1 MSKQGRLL
9 KNTAILFLGTIG
21 TKLINFIMLPLYT
34 DWLSVEEY
42 GIIDV
47 FTTIVSMA
55 VPILTLQ
62 LDQAIFRFMLDD
74 ETPQKR
80 TVTVSTALGALGV
93 MLLVIDVPV
102 AAVLIWQQS
111 WRYLLYLLAVNLQCL
126 YVMCQQV
133 LRGKGENHIYTVNS
147 ILLAFAT
154 MALTVLMVRVLPW
167 GVDGYVLAFC
177 VAHLLAIGYMV
188 IQSKIYALIRPA
200 AFVGEKLGQLLRYSV
215 PMIVNNVSWWILNAS
230 DKLVLNI
237 FIGASAN
244 GIFAAAGKIPGL
256 VTTVYSVFQM
266 AWQESASRE
275 KEGQL
280 DRFYSDVLRKLFAV
294 LSYMVIGLFLF
305 GRVLCGILIN
315 EKFADSYNHVPI
327 LVLGL
332 LFLCVAQFYGGIY
345 VGKKMSLEL
354 GRTSAIAA
362 VVNLTVDL
370 LCVHFIGIYAAS
382 ISTLCAYA
390 VLLVI
395 RFVDVQRICHIEY
408 RIRELVPSAVMLV
421 VAFIC
426 AYLNNIWLQAVI
438 FCIISAVY
446 FLLYRDVL
454 GDVLVALRK
463 KLKK

>member
-42 GIIDV
+42 GVIDV
-47 FTTIVSMA
+47 FTTIVSMT

-74 ETPQKR
+74 ETIRKR
-80 TVTVSTALGALGV
+80 TVTVSSALGAMAV
-93 MLLVIDVPV
+93 LLVAVDLPV

-154 MALTVLMVRVLPW
+154 MALTVLLIRVIPW

-177 VAHLLAIGYMV
+177 AAHLLAIVYMML
-188 IQSKIYALIRPA
+188 QSRIYVLIRPA
-200 AFVGEKLGQLLRYSV
+200 AFAWEKLQQLLRYSV

-275 KEGQL
+275 KDGQL
-280 DRFYSDVLRKLFAV
+280 NGFYSEVFRKLFAV
-294 LSYMVIGLFLF
+294 LSYMVIGLLLF
-305 GRVLCGILIN
+305 GRVLFGVLIN
-315 EKFADSYNHVPI
+315 EKFDDAYSHLPI

-332 LFLCVAQFYGGIY
+332 LFLSVAQFYGGIY
-345 VGKKMSLEL
+345 VGRKMSLEL

-362 VVNLTVDL
+362 VVNLAVDL
-370 LCVHFIGIYAAS
+370 ICVRFIGVYAAS
-382 ISTLCAYA
+382 ISTLCAYG

-395 RFVDVQRICHIEY
+395 RIVDVRRICRIDY
-408 RIRELVPSAVMLV
+408 RLREV
-421 VAFIC
+421 VATVVMVAVAFAG
-426 AYLNNIWLQAVI
+426 AYLDHIWIQTAM
-438 FCIISAVY
+438 FCVMSAVY

-454 GDVLVALRK
+454 ADLLSVLHK

>member
-1 MSKQGRLL
+1 MSKQGRLI

-42 GIIDV
+42 GVIDV
-47 FTTIVSMA
+47 FTTIVSMT

-74 ETPQKR
+74 DTLCKR
-80 TVTVSTALGALGV
+80 TVTVSTALGALAV
-93 MLLVIDVPV
+93 LLVVVDVPV
-102 AAVLIWQQS
+102 ATVLILRQN
-111 WRYLLYLLAVNLQCL
+111 WRYLLYLLAINLQCL

-133 LRGKGENHIYTVNS
+133 LRGKGENHLYTVNS

-154 MALTVLMVRVLPW
+154 MALTVLLIRVIPW
-167 GVDGYVLAFC
+167 GVDGYVMAFC
-177 VAHLLAIGYMV
+177 AAHLLAIGYMV
-188 IQSKIYALIRPA
+188 LQSRIYALLRPA
-200 AFVGEKLGQLLRYSV
+200 AFAWNKLRQLLRYSV
-215 PMIVNNVSWWILNAS
+215 PMIINNVSWWILNAS
-230 DKLVLNI
+230 DKLVLNV
-237 FIGASAN
+237 FIGATAN

-280 DRFYSDVLRKLFAV
+280 DGFYSDVFRKLFAV

-315 EKFADSYNHVPI
+315 EKFADAYNHVPI

-354 GRTSAIAA
+354 GRTSAVAA
-362 VVNLTVDL
+362 VVNLTIDL
-370 LCVHFIGIYAAS
+370 ISVRLIGVYAAS

-395 RFVDVQRICHIEY
+395 RFVDVRRICQIEY
-408 RIRELVPSAVMLV
+408 RLREVVTSAVMIGI
-421 VAFIC
+421 AFAG
-426 AYLNNIWLQAVI
+426 AYLDCFWVQTAI
-438 FCIISAVY
+438 FCGISVGY

-454 GDVLVALRK
+454 GDLLTVFRR
-463 KLKK
+463 KLK

>member
-9 KNTAILFLGTIG
+9 KNTAILLLGTIG

-74 ETPQKR
+74 ETNQKR
-80 TVTVSTALGALGV
+80 TVTVSTALSALAVG
-93 MLLVIDVPV
+93 LLVVDVPV
-102 AAVLIWQQS
+102 ATVLIWQRS

-154 MALTVLMVRVLPW
+154 MILTVLLIRVIPW
-167 GVDGYVLAFC
+167 GVDGYVMAFC
-177 VAHLLAIGYMV
+177 IAHFLAIGYMV
-188 IQSKIYALIRPA
+188 LQSRIYVLIRPA
-200 AFVGEKLGQLLRYSV
+200 AFVWNKLGQLLRYSV
-215 PMIVNNVSWWILNAS
+215 PMIINNVSWWILNAS

-275 KEGQL
+275 KDGQL

-315 EKFADSYNHVPI
+315 EKFAEAYNHVPI
-327 LVLGL
+327 LVMGL
-332 LFLCVAQFYGGIY
+332 LFLCIAQFYGGIY
-345 VGKKMSLEL
+345 VGRKMSLEL

-362 VVNLTVDL
+362 VVNLAVDL
-370 LCVHFIGIYAAS
+370 LCVRSIGVYAAS
-382 ISTLCAYA
+382 VSTLCAYA

-395 RFVDVQRICHIEY
+395 RFVDVRRICRIEY
-408 RIRELVPSAVMLV
+408 RLRELLPSAVMLV
-421 VAFIC
+421 IAFIG
-426 AYLNNIWLQAVI
+426 AYMDNIWLQTAV
-438 FCIISAVY
+438 FCGISVAY

-454 GDVLVALRK
+454 GDVLNALKK